1 MSKIFGLKLPSNKA
15 IWALTYPII
24 LSLFAENIINVTD
37 TIFLARVGEAELGA
51 SAIGGTFY
59 VLLFIIGLGFSI
71 GTQIIISRRI
81 GENKDEEVGC
91 IFEISVMFLMIAAV
105 LVFLATQL
113 FFTPLFS
120 RILSSGEILAKTEL
134 YVKWRVWGVFFTYIG
149 CIFRA
154 FYTGLFKT
162 KFLLANSLVLAVV
175 NVIFAYVL
183 IFGKFGFPQ
192 MGIEG
197 AAIATVIAEGA
208 SVLFFILV
216 TFKYIDLKK
225 YRLFQPKKYD
235 LKVIRTILDV
245 SGFIILQNV
254 LSMAS
259 WFSFFL
265 VIEQRGQHQL
275 AITNIVRSIYLFLM
289 IPGWAFGSA
298 TSTMVSNMIGQGNPD
313 NVIPLINKITRLCF
327 FSILVLV
334 APALVLHHEM
344 LSLFTSNPQ
353 LINESL
359 PSYYV
364 VMATLIIFSLTMNYY
379 NGVIGTGST
388 RVSLLLEVIGVVFY
402 LVFVY
407 VVVLVLDVSLEFAWF
422 SEAEYFVSMYILSLI
437 YLKKGSWKRKII

>member
-1 MSKIFGLKLPSNKA
+1 MSKISGLKLPSNKA

-81 GENKDEEVGC
+81 GENKEGEVGSV
-91 IFEISVMFLMIAAV
+91 FEISVMFLMIAAV

-113 FFTPLFS
+113 FFDPLFS

-149 CIFRA
+149 CVFRA

-162 KFLLANSLVLAVV
+162 KFLLANSLVLAAV
-175 NVIFAYVL
+175 NVLFAYVL

-208 SVLFFILV
+208 SVLFYLLV
-216 TFKYIDLKK
+216 TLKFVDLKK

-254 LSMAS
+254 LSMA
-259 WFSFFL
+259 
-265 VIEQRGQHQL
+265 
-275 AITNIVRSIYLFLM
+275 
-289 IPGWAFGSA
+289 
-298 TSTMVSNMIGQGNPD
+298 
-313 NVIPLINKITRLCF
+313 
-327 FSILVLV
+327 
-334 APALVLHHEM
+334 
-344 LSLFTSNPQ
+344 
-353 LINESL
+353 
-359 PSYYV
+359 
-364 VMATLIIFSLTMNYY
+364 
-379 NGVIGTGST
+379 
-388 RVSLLLEVIGVVFY
+388 
-402 LVFVY
+402 
-407 VVVLVLDVSLEFAWF
+407 
-422 SEAEYFVSMYILSLI
+422 
-437 YLKKGSWKRKII
+437 